1 MSEQE
6 EEQQAMDSTDS
17 AASRMTSA
25 AASSSG
31 DEDRNL
37 SVRGIIPALHHDRD
51 SESDLMRIG
60 SLISRFASDPEP
72 SVRAELA
79 EQLPPIACF
88 CLNSANRIPESIY
101 NVTLNI
107 LEQLLTDGNS
117 QVRRITQ
124 NSLAFML
131 EKRLV
136 DFSEYKYDVTRT
148 KNVYYVLQTCSL
160 CVYLVVHVM

>member
-1 MSEQE
+1 MNEGE
-6 EEQQAMDSTDS
+6 DGS
-17 AASRMTSA
+17 A
-25 AASSSG
+25 

-37 SVRGIIPALHHDRD
+37 SVRGIIPALHHVRD
-51 SESDLMRIG
+51 SESDLLRIG
-60 SLISRFASDPEP
+60 SLISRFANDPEP
-72 SVRAELA
+72 GVRAELA

-88 CLNSANRIPESIY
+88 CLNSVNRVPDSIY
-101 NVTLNI
+101 HITLAI

-136 DFSEYKYDVTRT
+136 DFSE
-148 KNVYYVLQTCSL
+148 
-160 CVYLVVHVM
+160 